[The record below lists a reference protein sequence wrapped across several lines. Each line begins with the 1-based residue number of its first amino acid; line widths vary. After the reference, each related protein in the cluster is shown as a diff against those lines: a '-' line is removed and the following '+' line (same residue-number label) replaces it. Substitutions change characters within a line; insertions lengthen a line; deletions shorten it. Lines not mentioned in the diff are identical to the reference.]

1 MTSIRGE
8 FLESRKNS
16 NRSVRGVMRIMRG
29 NIIKIHC
36 IQILNC
42 LRINKIDFKY
52 FSHNM
57 LRLRNN

>member
-8 FLESRKNS
+8 FLESRNDS
-16 NRSVRGVMRIMRG
+16 NSVRRVMRVMRG

-42 LRINKIDFKY
+42 QRINTNSF
-52 FSHNM
+52 
-57 LRLRNN
+57 